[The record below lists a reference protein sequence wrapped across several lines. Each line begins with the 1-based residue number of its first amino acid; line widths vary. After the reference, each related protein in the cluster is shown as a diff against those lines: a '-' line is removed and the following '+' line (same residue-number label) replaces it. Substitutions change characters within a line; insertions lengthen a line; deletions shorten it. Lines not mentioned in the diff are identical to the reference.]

1 MNKYIVV
8 LVTVPSE
15 KEGEKLARKLVA
27 RRLAACVNIIRN
39 INSIFRWQGKVERAK
54 EVLLV
59 IKTRKSLFARLE
71 KLVSNLSSYELPEVL
86 ALPVENG
93 KAGYLRWIKD
103 ATARISSD

>member
-1 MNKYIVV
+1 M
-8 LVTVPSE
+8 VTAPSE

-27 RRLAACVNIIRN
+27 QRLAACVNIIRG
-39 INSIFRWQGKVERAK
+39 INSIFRWRGKVERAK

-59 IKTRKSLFARLE
+59 IKTRKALFTRLE
-71 KLVSNLSSYELPEVL
+71 KMVSNLSSYKLPEVL

-93 KAGYLRWIKD
+93 KTGYLRWIKD

>member
-27 RRLAACVNIIRN
+27 QRLAACVNIIRG

-59 IKTRKSLFARLE
+59 IKTRKSLFTRLE
-71 KLVSNLSSYELPEVL
+71 KMVSNLSSYELPEVL

-103 ATARISSD
+103 STAIISSD